1 VQLGFF
7 EIEYVTLAVVAVPVT
22 PAGKAGIAIL
32 NVKSEVCWLRSTAGR
47 VIVVMLGTAS
57 DGPLMT
63 IVLGSMAMFV
73 TR

>member
-1 VQLGFF
+1 MGFF
-7 EIEYVTLAVVAVPVT
+7 EIEYVTLAVVDEPLT
-22 PAGKAGIAIL
+22 PAGSGGIAIR
-32 NVKSEVCWLRSTAGR
+32 NVKSDVCWLKSTAGK

-63 IVLGSMAMFV
+63 IALGSMAMFV